1 MIEPQESAVER
12 EQPSPLRG
20 FAHDAM
26 ACTFEV
32 LLAEENAKYAGQ
44 AARAAFA
51 EVDRIERELSR
62 FIPTSDIARINALK
76 PGERLHIGIEVIQC
90 LQLAAR
96 IYDET
101 NGAFDVTFGSR
112 READRGLTPPLMLDA
127 KSRRVGVR
135 NGGVVVDLGGVGKG
149 YAVDRMVTI
158 LRDWSV
164 DAGLVHCGQS
174 TVFALGR
181 PAGAE
186 GWSIA
191 IRDPVPSPAVSSPVS
206 SDRCGQPR
214 PTAASGWCGQPHP
227 TAALGAVRITDV
239 ALSGSGRK
247 LHGDHIFDPRSGRPA
262 TDKLGA
268 WALAPSAALADA
280 LSTAFMVMTPAEVA
294 AYCRN
299 HAAVSALLLLER
311 GGQREVVRF
320 GPGFA
325 PRDEQRGD

>member
-1 MIEPQESAVER
+1 MIEPQESAAGR
-12 EQPSPLRG
+12 EQPSPLRR
-20 FAHDAM
+20 FSHDAM

-51 EVDRIERELSR
+51 EVDRLEGELSR
-62 FIPTSDIARINALK
+62 FIATSDVARINALR
-76 PGERLHIGIEVIQC
+76 PGEKTRVGIEVIEC
-90 LQLAAR
+90 LQLAAQV
-96 IYDET
+96 YDDT
-101 NGAFDVTFGSR
+101 YGAFDITFGSR
-112 READRGLTPPLMLDA
+112 RGANRGLTSPLMLDA

-158 LRDWSV
+158 LREWSI

-174 TVFALGR
+174 TVFAMGP
-181 PAGAE
+181 PAGSD
-186 GWSIA
+186 GWPIA
-191 IRDPVPSPAVSSPVS
+191 IRDPLPSRTVPGPVS
-206 SDRCGQPR
+206 SD
-214 PTAASGWCGQPHP
+214 WCGKPHP
-227 TAALGAVRITDV
+227 TTGLGAVRISDA

-247 LHGDHIFDPRSGRPA
+247 LHGEHIIDPRRGRPA
-262 TDKLGA
+262 ANKLGA

-280 LSTAFMVMTPAEVA
+280 LSTAFMVMTPEEVA
-294 AYCRN
+294 AYCRK

-311 GGQREVVRF
+311 SGQREVVQF

-325 PRDEQRGD
+325 RRDEQRGD